1 MSECNYFCQRIG
13 IYCKGETYLKR
24 SKVVSFFSFFYD
36 ELRFIEPDAAFPL
49 QNCMFFF
56 VYKNNCYF

>member
-1 MSECNYFCQRIG
+1 MSEYNYLCQRNG
-13 IYCKGETYLKR
+13 IYCNEETYHLKR

-49 QNCMFFF
+49 
-56 VYKNNCYF
+56 